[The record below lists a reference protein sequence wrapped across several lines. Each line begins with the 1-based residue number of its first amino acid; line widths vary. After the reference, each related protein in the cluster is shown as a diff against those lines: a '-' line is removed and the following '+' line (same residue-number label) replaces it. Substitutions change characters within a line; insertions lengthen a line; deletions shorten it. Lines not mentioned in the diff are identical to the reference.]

1 MSSNKLFAALP
12 LAAICVF
19 MPHHSPAQEQQQ
31 GMVVV
36 RDAQTGQLRAPT
48 PAEARA
54 LAPKATG
61 AMAAQ
66 GKPSMV
72 THASGARQVHLGERG
87 LVYSVVTRDAEGKLA
102 DQCMHGADAADKAVH
117 QHGQGSSHAGHDK
130 EGRHESK

>member
-1 MSSNKLFAALP
+1 MAPNKLFAALP
-12 LAAICVF
+12 LAAICAF
-19 MPHHSPAQEQQQ
+19 MPRHGAAQEQQQ

-54 LAPKATG
+54 LAPKATS
-61 AMAAQ
+61 AMTAQ

-87 LVYSVVTRDAEGKLA
+87 LVYSVVTRDADGKLA
-102 DQCMHGADAADKAVH
+102 EQCVHGADAADRAVH
-117 QHGQGSSHAGHDK
+117 QHGEQVHIGHDK
-130 EGRHESK
+130 EGRHEAK

>member
-1 MSSNKLFAALP
+1 MSPNKLFAALP
-12 LAAICVF
+12 LAAICAL
-19 MPHHSPAQEQQQ
+19 MPRHGAAQEQQQ

-61 AMAAQ
+61 AMTAQ

-72 THASGARQVHLGERG
+72 THASGARQVHLGVRG
-87 LVYSVVTRDAEGKLA
+87 LVYSVVTRDAGGKLA
-102 DQCMHGADAADKAVH
+102 DQCVHGADAADQAVH
-117 QHGQGSSHAGHDK
+117 RHGEQVQHGHDK
-130 EGRHESK
+130 EGRHENK